1 MSERPWYRR
10 YGSDFIAGTLGLSL
24 EEKGAYSIVLDLIY
38 DRRRPI
44 PDDARYIAG
53 VCGCSVRKWTAI
65 KASLLGFGAIV
76 ITEGNGVW
84 ASIID
89 KWEGW
94 SPRKPIQAALRQA
107 VIDRDGFVCAY
118 CGDETGEIH
127 LDHIHPV
134 SLGGRN
140 TVDNLTVSCPS
151 CNLSKGSKTLA
162 EWLQ

>member
-65 KASLLGFGAIV
+65 KFKRRFVKLLLIETDLFVRIAAMRPVKFIL
-76 ITEGNGVW
+76 TTFTLCLLAEETL
-84 ASIID
+84 SII
-89 KWEGW
+89 
-94 SPRKPIQAALRQA
+94 
-107 VIDRDGFVCAY
+107 
-118 CGDETGEIH
+118 
-127 LDHIHPV
+127 
-134 SLGGRN
+134 
-140 TVDNLTVSCPS
+140 
-151 CNLSKGSKTLA
+151 
-162 EWLQ
+162 